1 MIAIIIIKL
10 VASRINKVGL
20 HRGWS
25 ETSLFPF
32 ALLMDERRGSMRPSS
47 TSHMCKA
54 PNILQA
60 NSDDTVMSKMGVR
73 RKFYKPS
80 INPRQGFSPN
90 NGGKSA

>member
-1 MIAIIIIKL
+1 
-10 VASRINKVGL
+10 
-20 HRGWS
+20 
-25 ETSLFPF
+25 
-32 ALLMDERRGSMRPSS
+32 MRPSS

-90 NGGKSA
+90 NGGKSAQAREETTIPWKDAVANLVFNNSTQQHVANGGADIDAL